1 MALPSRETLALIQW
15 LATRNREQL
24 LALAELR
31 RLNPSDLSSLTTV
44 AQALLGENSVKAA
57 LSKLSRSTLL
67 ALTSLTGDKTPTPE
81 LDRLE
86 ESGLVSTQG
95 EGAELLFPASH
106 LKGLVREVLSPKLA
120 KPKPCRGLSASEIQ
134 SSAGLVQAL
143 LAQLCDV
150 LDALAKRPY
159 PANKTGALTATGQ
172 KTLADILGSG
182 YDIPGLIRLGTTAH
196 LFAAGPEG
204 MLATPLAIQWRSQPG
219 EEQWSNLAVSWWN
232 SLPAWLTALVL
243 EHPELNWDSDLTA
256 LVSYHYPL
264 LESEEA
270 VEEHLSQATLLGV
283 LHSGCP
289 TPWGTQLWHPT
300 GTLGL
305 VEHFVEP
312 GLGVYASEDFTL
324 IASAPLLQQHRVILD
339 SLAHREL
346 GGLIPRYRVT
356 ARSLVR
362 ALQSGV
368 EPGSIIPSLQTCA
381 LTALPGGMVHLI
393 EDTCRRA
400 GEIKLHRT
408 RNGTTL
414 TVART
419 QLKEELLLDPSLNG
433 LALRELDELN
443 LASPLPIERVNDFIL
458 GSRYLALV
466 DTKGDKAAA
475 VPSQSPSAVT
485 PPSAVNKAVTTL
497 HDTIESAARHG
508 VPPSLGSV
516 LEVAIASK
524 VPLDI
529 RVEMPGGELIEL
541 IMEPR
546 SVGSGRLRGVELKN
560 SMEKTIPVSSIRSAV
575 PWLPEG
581 S

>member
-24 LALAELR
+24 LDLARLRALS
-31 RLNPSDLSSLTTV
+31 PSDLSSLTTL
-44 AQALLGENSVKAA
+44 AHALLGENSVRAA
-57 LSKLSRSTLL
+57 LAKLSRSTLL
-67 ALTSLTGDKTPTPE
+67 ALTGLTGDKTPTPE
-81 LDRLE
+81 LERLQA
-86 ESGLVSTQG
+86 SGLVSTQG
-95 EGAELLFPASH
+95 DTPELLFPASH
-106 LKGLVREVLSPKLA
+106 LEGLQQEVLSPTLLN
-120 KPKPCRGLSASEIQ
+120 PPLCRGLSGAEIQ
-134 SSAGLVQAL
+134 SSAGLVQSL

-159 PANKTGALTATGQ
+159 PTNKTRALTATGQ
-172 KTLADILGSG
+172 KTLTDVLGSG
-182 YDIPGLIRLGTTAH
+182 YDIPGLIRVGITAE
-196 LFAAGPEG
+196 LFATNPEG
-204 MLATPLAIQWRSQPG
+204 MFATPLAIQWRSAPG
-219 EEQWSNLAVSWWN
+219 EEQWSHLAVSWWN
-232 SLPAWLTALVL
+232 SLPAWLGALVL
-243 EHPELNWDSDLTA
+243 EHPELNWDRDLAA
-256 LVSYHYPL
+256 LVGYHYPL
-264 LESEEA
+264 LNSEEA
-270 VEEHLSQATLLGV
+270 VEEHVAQATLLGV
-283 LHSGCP
+283 LHAGCP
-289 TPWGTQLWHPT
+289 TPWGTHLWHPT
-300 GTLGL
+300 GTISL

-324 IASAPLLQQHRVILD
+324 IASAPLLQNHRVILD

-368 EPGSIIPSLQTCA
+368 EPSSIIPSLQTCA

-400 GEIKLHRT
+400 GEIKLRQT

-414 TVART
+414 TVARP
-419 QLKEELLLDPSLNG
+419 QLREELLLDPSLNG

-466 DTKGDKAAA
+466 ETNEDKGKAPISPPVAA
-475 VPSQSPSAVT
+475 VA
-485 PPSAVNKAVTTL
+485 PPSALEKAVNTL

-575 PWLPEG
+575 PWLPED